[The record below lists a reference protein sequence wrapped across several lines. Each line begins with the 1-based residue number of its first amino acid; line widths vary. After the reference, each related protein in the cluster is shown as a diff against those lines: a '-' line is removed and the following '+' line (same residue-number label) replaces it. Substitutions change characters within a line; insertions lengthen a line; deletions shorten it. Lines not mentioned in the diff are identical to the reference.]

1 MSKQRMTSIS
11 SLVAGLTADPLGAR
25 SLLGNALV
33 VWTRLIRAMV
43 NPRAAAEGPC
53 DKAIGATPI
62 LV

>member
-1 MSKQRMTSIS
+1 MPSTSI
-11 SLVAGLTADPLGAR
+11 LVAGLTADPLGTR

-33 VWTRLIRAMV
+33 VWTRLIQAMV
-43 NPRAAAEGPC
+43 NPRAVAQKPC